1 MSEEPQQVE
10 QASGP
15 DIQALRD
22 LAAKWW
28 NPPAELIST
37 LPRGGVALSYLGHAD
52 TCGALIEADPAWT
65 WEPMGYDA
73 NGQPV
78 VERDDRGNPVGM
90 WAWLTVCGVRR
101 PCYGS
106 CQAGKGDAIKELIG
120 DLCRNG
126 AMRFGVGAGLWSKAD
141 RNGDGDAQAKAKP
154 RRKATAAPAE
164 PAASKDERDDLGAQ
178 RFRELHAKAGEGVT
192 PAQVAELLRGVGIAD
207 RLSLADDLAYT
218 QATAAV
224 ISKWPQAQE

>member
-1 MSEEPQQVE
+1 VSEEPQQVE
-10 QASGP
+10 QVSGP

-22 LAAKWW
+22 LADKWW

-141 RNGDGDAQAKAKP
+141 RNGDGDAQPKAKP
-154 RRKATAAPAE
+154 RRKAAASAAPA
-164 PAASKDERDDLGAQ
+164 PAPVADEREVLGAQ
-178 RFRELHAKAGEGVT
+178 RFRDLHAKAGEGVT
-192 PAQVAELLRGVGIAD
+192 PAQVAEVLRGVGIPD
-207 RLSLADDLAYT
+207 RLALADDLAHT

-224 ISKWPQAQE
+224 MSKWPHQK